1 MLQSKTQSKPQP
13 KPQSTPF
20 HSGERAVQ
28 ERMGVREQIEPFA
41 RRVVRPFMPEEH
53 RTFYSSLPFV
63 ALAARDETGRP
74 WATLLAG
81 EHGFITTPDARTLKL
96 AAGLAPGDAL
106 EAGLEPGADVGLLG
120 IEFSTRRRNRVNG
133 RVAPRGAGSLTV
145 SVDQSFGNCPQ
156 YIHPREWIAAPRH
169 RQPSAGRYDRLTTA
183 ATEWIEQADTFFIAS
198 GHREAGEEAFF
209 GMDASHRGGEPGFVK
224 VLDDRTLVFPDY
236 AGNNHFNTIGN
247 LVMDPSV
254 GLLFVD
260 FEQGSLLQLSGTA
273 TIDWSSDAV
282 AEIPGARRLVQV
294 SVERVVLLRDA
305 LPIRWKQGGDAL
317 RSLRV
322 VEKRRESAD
331 VTSFVL
337 EARDGGE
344 LPDFEPG
351 QHLPLEVALP
361 GQSQRVLRSYS
372 LSSAPNGSSYR
383 LSIKREPEGVVS
395 RFLHDET
402 EPGDFLSARVPAG
415 DFVLRPG
422 ARPVVLISAGVG
434 LTPMLSM
441 LEALSANHEQRPVW
455 FLHGVR
461 DGLQHPLAEEVK
473 AATALTDRIRA
484 HVSYSQPRSD
494 DVAGRDYD
502 HEGRVDGEL
511 IAGLLP
517 TLDADFYLCGPV
529 AFMGEVAEDLVERG
543 VPEAQIHS
551 ESFGPRG

>member
-1 MLQSKTQSKPQP
+1 MLH
-13 KPQSTPF
+13 STPF

-41 RRVVRPFMPEEH
+41 RQVVRPFMPEEH

-63 ALAARDETGRP
+63 ALAARDESGRP

-81 EHGFITTPDARTLKL
+81 EQGFISSPDAQSLNL
-96 AAGLAPGDAL
+96 ATDPVSGDAL
-106 EAGLEPGADVGLLG
+106 ETSLGPGADVGLLG
-120 IEFSTRRRNRVNG
+120 IEFATRRRNRVNG
-133 RVAPRGAGSLTV
+133 RVARQGAGGLTV
-145 SVDQSFGNCPQ
+145 RVDQSFGNCPQ
-156 YIHPREWIAAPRH
+156 YIHPREWVAAPAH
-169 RQPSAGRYDRLTTA
+169 RQSSVGRFESLTTA
-183 ATEWIEQADTFFIAS
+183 ATEWIQQADTFFIAS

-209 GMDASHRGGEPGFVK
+209 GMDASHRGGEPGFVA

-247 LVMDPSV
+247 LVKDPRV

-273 TIDWSSDAV
+273 TIDWDSDAV
-282 AEIPGARRLVQV
+282 AEISGARRLVRV
-294 SVERVVLLRDA
+294 SVEQVVVLRDA
-305 LPIRWKQGGDAL
+305 LPIRWKQGGDAI

-322 VEKRRESAD
+322 VEKSPESAD

-351 QHLPLEVALP
+351 QHLPLEVAVP
-361 GQSQRVLRSYS
+361 GQNQRVLRTYS
-372 LSSAPNGSSYR
+372 LSSAPNGRSYR

-402 EPGDFLSARVPAG
+402 EPGDFLSARVPEG

-422 ARPVVLISAGVG
+422 GRPVVLISAGVG

-441 LEALSANHEQRPVW
+441 LEALSASHEQRPVW
-455 FLHGVR
+455 FLHGAR
-461 DGLQHPLAEEVK
+461 DGLHHPLAEEVK
-473 AATALTDRIRA
+473 AATASTNRIRS
-484 HVSYSQPRSD
+484 HVSYSRPRSD

-502 HEGRVDGEL
+502 HEGRVDGAL

-517 TLDADFYLCGPV
+517 SLEADFYLCGPV
-529 AFMGEVAEDLVERG
+529 AFMGNVAEDLVERG
-543 VPEAQIHS
+543 VPKARIHS